1 MQQGGMQRSDSEL
14 LFGEDEYH
22 LLRDDSLLQRFGSA
36 NFHTLLDGP
45 DVEPPVTEQEV
56 EDQQQQQQQQQQQ
69 PQPQQQQQQI
79 QQQQPGQ
86 QPAPQIA
93 YPIQNIDNQLIL
105 TNSHIHGEIFQT
117 VQVQQQPQQQ
127 QIQQLQPGQPIP
139 WDSLQTLDT
148 ENVEVLPN
156 NNVPVGGVS
165 AAITLIEGSATS
177 CLADSTL
184 AHSVP
189 SLQPWAGRHKFGIS
203 LPTGNKDRNKWC
215 YSQDLGKL
223 YLCPNVAVP
232 VNVMLEDW
240 VNATITMTPVFKQ
253 SCHRTEPVN
262 RCYNCKSI
270 QNCDPNLAEHVVQ
283 IEGEGCEYSFIN
295 DRYLV
300 TVPLRPPPPGEVPST
315 LLIKIMCLT
324 SCVGGPNRRPFCIVL
339 TLRNSV
345 TGEEIGRQILDIK
358 CCKCPSRDLTNDEK
372 SRTPTAPSTPSVDEE
387 KRTKVRKL
395 ANEIAVGQKRKRPK
409 IKLEPGTD
417 SRMVNIAVPVEYEA
431 EVKSYINK
439 LIAADLIKKWQPDAL
454 MYPEEES
461 N

>member
-1 MQQGGMQRSDSEL
+1 MQRSDSEL

-22 LLRDDSLLQRFGSA
+22 LLRDDSFLQRIGST
-36 NFHTLLDGP
+36 NFHTLLETADIVAVP
-45 DVEPPVTEQEV
+45 ELKEEEEEQQQTQQQQTQQQHN
-56 EDQQQQQQQQQQQ
+56 QQQQQQTV
-69 PQPQQQQQQI
+69 PQQV
-79 QQQQPGQ
+79 
-86 QPAPQIA
+86 A

-105 TNSHIHGEIFQT
+105 ANPHIHGDIYQT
-117 VQVQQQPQQQ
+117 VQVQQQPRQQQ
-127 QIQQLQPGQPIP
+127 RQLQQLQPGQQIP

-148 ENVEVLPN
+148 ENVEVLPSS
-156 NNVPVGGVS
+156 NVSVGGVS
-165 AAITLIEGSATS
+165 AAIALIEGSTS

-232 VNVMLEDW
+232 VNVTLDDW
-240 VNATITMTPVFKQ
+240 VNANITMTPVFKQ
-253 SCHRTEPVN
+253 SCHRTDPVN

-270 QNCDPNLAEHVVQ
+270 QNCDPNLAEHLVQ
-283 IEGEGCEYSFIN
+283 VEGEGCDYSFIN
-295 DRYLV
+295 DRYMV
-300 TVPLRPPPPGEVPST
+300 TVPLRPPPPGEVSST

-372 SRTPTAPSTPSVDEE
+372 SRTPTAPAAPSAEEE

-395 ANEIAVGQKRKRPK
+395 ATEIAVGQKRKRPK

-417 SRMVNIAVPVEYEA
+417 SRMVNIAVPIEYEA

>member
-1 MQQGGMQRSDSEL
+1 MQRSDSEL

-22 LLRDDSLLQRFGSA
+22 LLRDDSLLQRIGST
-36 NFHTLLDGP
+36 NFHTLLETSDIVAVP
-45 DVEPPVTEQEV
+45 ELKDEEEQHQQQHQNQRQQQP
-56 EDQQQQQQQQQQQ
+56 QQQQQQQQQQQ
-69 PQPQQQQQQI
+69 PVAQQV
-79 QQQQPGQ
+79 
-86 QPAPQIA
+86 A

-105 TNSHIHGEIFQT
+105 ANPHIHGDIFQT
-117 VQVQQQPQQQ
+117 VQVQQHTSQQQ
-127 QIQQLQPGQPIP
+127 QLPQLQPGQQIP

-148 ENVEVLPN
+148 ENVEVLPSS
-156 NNVPVGGVS
+156 NVSVGGVS
-165 AAITLIEGSATS
+165 AAIALIEGSTTS

-232 VNVMLEDW
+232 VNVTLDDW
-240 VNATITMTPVFKQ
+240 VNANITMTPVFKQ

-270 QNCDPNLAEHVVQ
+270 QNCDPNLAEHLVQ
-283 IEGEGCEYSFIN
+283 VEGEGCEYSFIN
-295 DRYLV
+295 DRYMV
-300 TVPLRPPPPGEVPST
+300 TVPLRPPPPGEVSST

-372 SRTPTAPSTPSVDEE
+372 SRTPTAPAAPSAEEE

-395 ANEIAVGQKRKRPK
+395 ATEIAVGQKRKRPK

-417 SRMVNIAVPVEYEA
+417 SRMVNIAVPIEYEA

>member
-1 MQQGGMQRSDSEL
+1 MIIVDRLPSS
-14 LFGEDEYH
+14 
-22 LLRDDSLLQRFGSA
+22 
-36 NFHTLLDGP
+36 
-45 DVEPPVTEQEV
+45 
-56 EDQQQQQQQQQQQ
+56 
-69 PQPQQQQQQI
+69 
-79 QQQQPGQ
+79 
-86 QPAPQIA
+86 
-93 YPIQNIDNQLIL
+93 
-105 TNSHIHGEIFQT
+105 
-117 VQVQQQPQQQ
+117 
-127 QIQQLQPGQPIP
+127 
-139 WDSLQTLDT
+139 
-148 ENVEVLPN
+148 NVS
-156 NNVPVGGVS
+156 VGGVS
-165 AAITLIEGSATS
+165 AAIALIEGSTTS

-232 VNVMLEDW
+232 VNVTLDDW
-240 VNATITMTPVFKQ
+240 VNANITMTPVFKQ

-270 QNCDPNLAEHVVQ
+270 QNCDPNLAEHLVQ
-283 IEGEGCEYSFIN
+283 VEGEGCEYSFIN
-295 DRYLV
+295 DRYMV
-300 TVPLRPPPPGEVPST
+300 TVPLRPPPPGEVSST

-372 SRTPTAPSTPSVDEE
+372 SRTPTAPAAPSAEEE

-395 ANEIAVGQKRKRPK
+395 ATEIAVGQKRKRPK

-417 SRMVNIAVPVEYEA
+417 SRMVNIAVPIEYEA